1 MALPKLT
8 LPGLLLRLEG
18 LAVLAGSVF
27 LYARYGRGWV
37 FFALLFLAPD
47 LAFFGYLAGNR
58 VGATVYNLL
67 HTYAGPVMLGLI
79 ALATRNQTLLS
90 IELIWL
96 AHIGFDRFLGYGLKT
111 EGGFK
116 DTHLQRV

>member
-1 MALPKLT
+1 MKLPRLS

-27 LYARYGRGWV
+27 LYARYGRGWL

-47 LAFFGYLAGNR
+47 VAFFAYLAGQR
-58 VGATVYNLL
+58 AGATLYNLL
-67 HTYAGPVMLGLI
+67 HTYTGPVLLGLI
-79 ALATRNQTLLS
+79 AMATGNETLLA

>member
-1 MALPKLT
+1 MPLPKLT

-18 LAVLAGSVF
+18 LAVLAASVF
-27 LYARYGRGWV
+27 LYARYGRGWL

-47 LAFFGYLAGNR
+47 VAFFAYLAGQR

-67 HTYAGPVMLGLI
+67 HTYAGPVLLGFV
-79 ALATRNQTLLS
+79 ALATGSHTLLS

>member
-1 MALPKLT
+1 MTVPRLT
-8 LPGLLLRLEG
+8 LPGILLRIEG

-27 LYARYGRGWV
+27 LYARYGRGWL

-47 LAFFGYLAGNR
+47 VAFLAYLAGPR
-58 VGATVYNLL
+58 VGAVVYNLL
-67 HTYAGPVMLGLI
+67 HTYAGPVLLGLI
-79 ALATRNQTLLS
+79 AIATGNETLLA

>member
-1 MALPKLT
+1 MIT
-8 LPGLLLRLEG
+8 RPGILLRLEG
-18 LAVLAGSVF
+18 LLVLAGSVA
-27 LYARYGRGWV
+27 LYSQHGRGWL
-37 FFALLFLAPD
+37 FFGLLFLAPD
-47 LAFFGYLAGNR
+47 VAFLAYLAGPR
-58 VGATVYNLL
+58 VGAAVYNLL
-67 HTYAGPVMLGLI
+67 HTYAGPVLLGLI
-79 ALATRNQTLLS
+79 AMATGSQTLLS

>member
-1 MALPKLT
+1 MTVPKLS
-8 LPGLLLRLEG
+8 LPGILLRIEG

-27 LYARYGRGWV
+27 LYARYGRGWL
-37 FFALLFLAPD
+37 FFALLFLVPD
-47 LAFFGYLAGNR
+47 VAFLAYLAGHR
-58 VGATVYNLL
+58 VGAAVYNLL
-67 HTYAGPVMLGLI
+67 HTYTGPVLLGLI
-79 ALATRNQTLLS
+79 ALATGSQTLLS